1 MAVRDV
7 LEDQARAVKNSWL
20 QQEAS
25 IRSIGLREEVLLPR
39 LAKAWLAARASLDAL
54 AEDFKRQA
62 AAENTRNARR
72 AFGIDDLVPRGGDP
86 AMYLMLYRD
95 AQERVAD
102 AQGPRLLHILERAI
116 ETDDAVLARA
126 AAVLGFKRRNRDVVD
141 LYEAEHPGWSDLADN
156 TAKSETYQNLWSVA
170 VFRLPKPTELA
181 LLSQTKLEQLA
192 SEAP

>member
-1 MAVRDV
+1 MAVKDA
-7 LEDQARAVKNSWL
+7 LEDRARAVKNSWL

-25 IRSIGLREEVLLPR
+25 IRSIGLRDEVLLPR
-39 LAKAWLAARASLDAL
+39 LAKAWLAARTSLDAL
-54 AEDFKRQA
+54 AEDFKRSA
-62 AAENTRNARR
+62 AAENTKNARR
-72 AFGIDDLVPRGGDP
+72 AFGIDDLVPTGADP

-95 AQERVAD
+95 AQERVAETNGV
-102 AQGPRLLHILERAI
+102 QTLRILERAI

-126 AAVLGFKRRNRDVVD
+126 AAVRGFKMRFTDVVE
-141 LYEAEHPGWSDLADN
+141 LYEGERPGWAERAGN

-192 SEAP
+192 ADAA